1 MQRQEAFSVSVCL
14 FVLRSE
20 PSQPQRGVC
29 CGGAAYF
36 GLSREA
42 SARGRAAPN
51 TDLFVLQEGAFVAI
65 LLRWEQA
72 KELMVVSPPQVSL
85 VSLHIGQS
93 QPAPAAGESPSRT
106 PPHPDTCRAAGNPH
120 TAGVPSG
127 GPWAEPTHSDT

>member
-1 MQRQEAFSVSVCL
+1 MRRQEAFSLSVCL

-42 SARGRAAPN
+42 SAQGRAAPN
-51 TDLFVLQEGAFVAI
+51 TALFVLQEGAFVAI
-65 LLRWEQA
+65 LSRWEQA
-72 KELMVVSPPQVSL
+72 KELMVVPHPPPEPSH
-85 VSLHIGQS
+85 VSLHTGQS
-93 QPAPAAGESPSRT
+93 QPAPTAGESPSRT
-106 PPHPDTCRAAGNPH
+106 PPRPDTCRAAGNPH

-127 GPWAEPTHSDT
+127 GASG